1 MKKYIELQEKT
12 RNASHL
18 LIELKYNLG
27 GINYFTYKQEP
38 RGYYL
43 SVSPVKLEHRDGYTL
58 ESYTAFTG
66 TKYLVKE
73 VTRKSAK
80 AEQEAEQKAT
90 DLEKS
95 LIAFVCNQNNIAIP
109 AEV

>member
-12 RNASHL
+12 RNATHL
-18 LIELKYNLG
+18 LIELRYNLG
-27 GINYFTYKQEP
+27 GFNYFTHKQEP

-43 SVSPVKLEHRDGYTL
+43 SVSPVALEQRDGYTL

-73 VTRKSAK
+73 VMRRSVK
-80 AEQEAEQKAT
+80 AEQEAEQKAGEI
-90 DLEKS
+90 EKS

-109 AEV
+109 SEV

>member
-12 RNASHL
+12 RNATHL
-18 LIELKYNLG
+18 LIELRYNLG
-27 GINYFTYKQEP
+27 GFNYFTHKQEP

-43 SVSPVKLEHRDGYTL
+43 SVSPVALEQRDGYTL

-80 AEQEAEQKAT
+80 AEHEAEEKAAE
-90 DLEKS
+90 LEKS
-95 LIAFVCNQNNIAIP
+95 LIAFVCDQNNIAIP

>member
-12 RNASHL
+12 SHATHL
-18 LIELKYNLG
+18 LIELRYNLG

-80 AEQEAEQKAT
+80 AEKEAEEKAG

>member
-12 RNASHL
+12 RNATHL
-18 LIELKYNLG
+18 LIELRYNLG
-27 GINYFTYKQEP
+27 GFNYFTYKQEP

-43 SVSPVKLEHRDGYTL
+43 SVSPVELKQRDGYTL

-73 VTRKSAK
+73 VPRKSTK
-80 AEQEAEQKAT
+80 AEREAEEKAEE
-90 DLEKS
+90 LEKA
-95 LIAFVCNQNNIAIP
+95 LIRFVCAQNNIAIP
-109 AEV
+109 TEV

>member
-12 RNASHL
+12 RNATHL
-18 LIELKYNLG
+18 LIELRYNLG
-27 GINYFTYKQEP
+27 GFNYFTHKQEK

-43 SVSPVKLEHRDGYTL
+43 SVSPVALEQRDGYTL

-73 VTRKSAK
+73 VARKSTK
-80 AEQEAEQKAT
+80 AEREAEETAS

-95 LIAFVCNQNNIAIP
+95 LIALVCNQNNITIP
-109 AEV
+109 T

>member
-1 MKKYIELQEKT
+1 MKKYIELQQTT
-12 RNASHL
+12 RNTTHL

-27 GINYFTYKQEP
+27 GYNYFTYKQEP

-43 SVSPVKLEHRDGYTL
+43 SVSPVKLEQRDGYTL

-73 VTRKSAK
+73 VTRKSEK
-80 AEQEAEQKAT
+80 AEREAEQKAR

-95 LIAFVCNQNNIAIP
+95 LIAFVCTQNKLAIP
-109 AEV
+109 TEV